1 MIRWPMCGAFLA
13 FLVMGTGTAHA
24 AGIDCGKA
32 RYPTEKAICANPHLL
47 ALDQQIAA
55 AYADA
60 LGRQPEHKDAIR
72 QDLIRWL
79 KQRDTAC
86 AVPRAD
92 IVKCLT
98 GQMTARLA
106 ALAPPAA
113 ATPTTTASVP
123 AASTGPLQT
132 AAAVAPPADPAI
144 PANVAPQAAASLDQ
158 ASLPATEHTETML
171 HVTSAGRFTITAKSP
186 SGAALQLIDILTGP
200 GDVAGV
206 PGVQDGRLDALLDVG
221 TYKLR
226 VTSAKAA
233 TGTVALTVT
242 PFHDA
247 APPTAL
253 PQPGFPRTT
262 TLRDGEQRAYWLS
275 VPPGGGVRIEA
286 AGRALA
292 DLRLWRDGRE
302 LTALQ
307 PAAMRT
313 EPVSGHPL
321 TDLRLT
327 GKVEPGTYLA
337 VVYGGQSLP
346 WTDNDT

>member
-1 MIRWPMCGAFLA
+1 MGAI
-13 FLVMGTGTAHA
+13 TAHA
-24 AGIDCGKA
+24 AGIDCSKA
-32 RYPTEKAICANPHLL
+32 RSPTEKAICANPHLL

-60 LGRQPEHKDAIR
+60 LGRQPDRKDAMR

-79 KQRDTAC
+79 KQRDSAC
-86 AVPRAD
+86 ALPSAD
-92 IVKCLT
+92 IPKCLT

-106 ALAPPAA
+106 SLAPP
-113 ATPTTTASVP
+113 TGPHDNHRRASP
-123 AASTGPLQT
+123 AGPLQT
-132 AAAVAPPADPAI
+132 AAAAAPPADPSI
-144 PANVAPQAAASLDQ
+144 PADITPPGAATLDQ
-158 ASLPATEHTETML
+158 ASLPAAEHAETML
-171 HVTSAGRFTITAKSP
+171 HVTSAGRFTVTAKSA

-200 GDVAGV
+200 GQIAGV
-206 PGVQDGRLDALLDVG
+206 AGVQDGRLDPLLDVG

-233 TGTVALTVT
+233 TGTVAFTVT

-247 APPTAL
+247 APPAAL

-262 TLRDGEQRAYWLS
+262 TLQDGEQRAFWLS
-275 VPPGGGVRIEA
+275 AVPPGGTVRIEA

-302 LTALQ
+302 LTALD

-313 EPVSGHPL
+313 EP
-321 TDLRLT
+321 T
-327 GKVEPGTYLA
+327 LA
-337 VVYGGQSLP
+337 IR
-346 WTDNDT
+346 